1 MKKKIG
7 YLLED
12 ARISGP
18 FNQIL
23 NLTISLNKIFDQKV
37 LFSNYNSKNARNIL
51 EKNNVKYISLNTRIL
66 NSNIFYFILYIF
78 NFIFTFKNIYYEIK
92 KCQFDL
98 VLVNG
103 SRQFKFLLICWLQKI
118 KIIWCINDA
127 YANNILKYFINIFS
141 YFPNHI
147 VFVSTNS
154 KNFYL
159 KNFFKR
165 KYSVI
170 SSSHNFNNILN
181 KEKNFCLIY
190 QNQNY

>member
-1 MKKKIG
+1 M
-7 YLLED
+7 ED

-66 NSNIFYFILYIF
+66 NSNIFIFILYIF

-103 SRQFKFLLICWLQKI
+103 SRQFKFLL
-118 KIIWCINDA
+118 
-127 YANNILKYFINIFS
+127 
-141 YFPNHI
+141 
-147 VFVSTNS
+147 FVGC
-154 KNFYL
+154 K
-159 KNFFKR
+159 K
-165 KYSVI
+165 
-170 SSSHNFNNILN
+170 
-181 KEKNFCLIY
+181 
-190 QNQNY
+190 

>member
-1 MKKKIG
+1 M
-7 YLLED
+7 ED

-66 NSNIFYFILYIF
+66 NSNIFIFILYIF

-98 VLVNG
+98 VF
-103 SRQFKFLLICWLQKI
+103 SKWI
-118 KIIWCINDA
+118 KTI
-127 YANNILKYFINIFS
+127 
-141 YFPNHI
+141 
-147 VFVSTNS
+147 
-154 KNFYL
+154 
-159 KNFFKR
+159 
-165 KYSVI
+165 
-170 SSSHNFNNILN
+170 
-181 KEKNFCLIY
+181 
-190 QNQNY
+190 

>member
-66 NSNIFYFILYIF
+66 NSNIFIFILYIF

-159 KNFFKR
+159 KNF
-165 KYSVI
+165 
-170 SSSHNFNNILN
+170 L
-181 KEKNFCLIY
+181 KENTV
-190 QNQNY
+190 